1 MACMKARV
9 VFHGAVC
16 TLKEENMEALSDAD
30 WSKELSISIAS
41 FPESRQE
48 IALGC

>member
-16 TLKEENMEALSDAD
+16 TLKEEDMEDLSDAD
-30 WSKELSISIAS
+30 RSKQRSTSIVSL
-41 FPESRQE
+41 PESQQE
-48 IALGC
+48 VPLGY